1 MGGPPTSLTVNLQ
14 CHGIV
19 NQKIPQLDGN
29 QTIYSCS
36 DMGESICSCCNNVVC
51 CDSTVSSDDSKYDNG
66 MEIPVITSSQKML
79 PNDRPWQE
87 DPPAW
92 YDEYIVPV
100 QVNTMLSK
108 SNRITIKRDN
118 RLVMS
123 ESLPIISVSNV
134 RSLHPKLKNFKKDLI
149 EREISLSLISEVWEK
164 TTCKKQ
170 RFEIESMCQIEGLK
184 YISTPRLN
192 KRGGGAA
199 IVVALEKYSLDKIEI
214 CNPDRLEV
222 VWGIVRPKKVPAN
235 IKEIIV
241 AAFYSPPKSKKNP
254 LLLDHLISTT
264 QSLLTKYPNAGVVVG
279 GDKMT

>member
-1 MGGPPTSLTVNLQ
+1 
-14 CHGIV
+14 
-19 NQKIPQLDGN
+19 
-29 QTIYSCS
+29 
-36 DMGESICSCCNNVVC
+36 
-51 CDSTVSSDDSKYDNG
+51 
-66 MEIPVITSSQKML
+66 MERHFPCL
-79 PNDRPWQE
+79 
-87 DPPAW
+87 
-92 YDEYIVPV
+92 Y
-100 QVNTMLSK
+100 NTMLSK

-164 TTCKKQ
+164 TTFKKQ

-214 CNPDRLEV
+214 SNPDRLEV